1 MSQAAALPADFKP
14 PLAMFYHWE
23 QQQPNTNWLHQHDG
37 QQWCDYSWSTVG
49 KTVRKLAAG
58 LLAQGLQPGDK
69 VGLYAENTANWV
81 MSDLAIMMAGLVSVP
96 IYTTMPEE
104 KIRYVVDHSEMRLLL
119 VGDKCALSVTEIEAA
134 FGDQV
139 KVAGIGVGSAHWQT
153 LLDTA
158 PALEGNPE
166 RLIDDLWTIVYTSG
180 TTGLPKGVMHS
191 FCSLPSSV
199 YDIQVLS
206 ETAPDTRYFSWLPL
220 AHVAERSVVELS
232 SLYSGGSIGF
242 NRSKETFIED
252 LKEIRP
258 TLFFS
263 VPRIWSNLKAG
274 IVAQMGEENWQRCST
289 DAEFGKTMGE
299 TILAAM
305 GLGDVTMALTG
316 SAPIPPSDIK
326 AWHCLGMPLCEGFG
340 QSESMSTAFNRID
353 NFKLGS
359 IGLPISER
367 AEMKISDKGELLL
380 RSPGN
385 MLGYYKDPEKT
396 AETIVDG
403 WVHTGDKARI
413 DEDGFVFITGRVKD
427 IFKTAKGKYVAP
439 APIENAFAFF
449 TGVEQCCL
457 VGRGFP
463 QTVMLTVLADGIVR
477 SDELHQALQAHME
490 TMNVSLE
497 AHERMSQVVVCA
509 APWSIENDLL
519 THTMKVLRD
528 DVEAHH
534 ASSIQKAMASE
545 DTVHWEVS

>member
-1 MSQAAALPADFKP
+1 MSQAAALPADFKL
-14 PLAMFYHWE
+14 PLEMFYKWE
-23 QQQPNTNWLHQHDG
+23 QQQPNKTWFHQHDG
-37 QQWCDYSWSTVG
+37 QQWSDYNWATVG

-69 VGLYAENTANWV
+69 VGLYSENTANWV
-81 MSDLAIMMAGLVSVP
+81 MCDLAIMMAGLVSVP

-104 KIRYVVDHSEMRLLL
+104 KIRYVVDHSEMKLLL
-119 VGDKCALSVTEIEAA
+119 VGDNCALSVAEVESA
-134 FGDQV
+134 FSAQV
-139 KVAGIGVGSAHWQT
+139 KVAGIGIGSAHWQA
-153 LLDTA
+153 LLDAA
-158 PALEGNPE
+158 PALEGNPMP
-166 RLIDDLWTIVYTSG
+166 LADDLWTIVYTSG

-191 FCSLPSSV
+191 FCTLPSSV
-199 YDIQVLS
+199 FDLQILNDTS
-206 ETAPDTRYFSWLPL
+206 PETRYFSWLPL

-252 LKEIRP
+252 LQEIKP
-258 TLFFS
+258 TFFFS

-274 IVAQMGEENWQRCST
+274 IVAQMGEESWQRCST

-305 GLGDVTMALTG
+305 GLGEVIVAATG

-340 QSESMSTAFNRID
+340 QSESMSAAFNRID

-367 AEMKISDKGELLL
+367 AEMKISDEGELLL
-380 RSPGN
+380 RSSGN
-385 MLGYYKDPEKT
+385 MLGYYKAPEKT

-403 WVHTGDKARI
+403 WLRTGDKARI

-439 APIENAFAFF
+439 APIENTFAFF

-457 VGRGFP
+457 VGRGLP
-463 QTVMLTVLADGIVR
+463 QTVMLAVMAEGIVR
-477 SDELHQALQAHME
+477 TDELDLALQAHLKS
-490 TMNVSLE
+490 MNESLE
-497 AHERMSQVVVCA
+497 AHERMSHLVVCA
-509 APWSIENDLL
+509 APWGIENGLL
-519 THTMKVLRD
+519 THTLKVLRD
-528 DVEAHH
+528 DVETHH
-534 ASSIQKAMASE
+534 SSGIQEAMAS
-545 DTVHWEVS
+545 DKSVYWEVS

>member
-1 MSQAAALPADFKP
+1 MSEVSSLPADFKL
-14 PLAMFYHWE
+14 PLEMFYQWE
-23 QQQPNTNWLHQHDG
+23 QQQPNKTWFHQHDG
-37 QQWCDYSWSTVG
+37 EQWCDYSWATVG
-49 KTVRKLAAG
+49 ETVRKLAAG
-58 LLAQGLQPGDK
+58 LLAQGLQPGDR
-69 VGLYAENTANWV
+69 VGLYAENSANWV

-104 KIRYVVDHSEMRLLL
+104 KIRYVVEHSGMKLLL
-119 VGDKCALSVTEIEAA
+119 VGDNCALSVTDVESALGEQIS
-134 FGDQV
+134 V
-139 KVAGIGVGSAHWQT
+139 VGIGVGSAQWQG
-153 LLDTA
+153 LLDKA

-166 RLIDDLWTIVYTSG
+166 RQADDLWTIVYTSG
-180 TTGLPKGVMHS
+180 TTGQPKGVMHS
-191 FCSLPSSV
+191 FCTLPSSV
-199 YDIQVLS
+199 FDIQVLS
-206 ETAPDTRYFSWLPL
+206 DTSPETRYFSWLPL

-232 SLYSGGSIGF
+232 ALYSGGSIGF
-242 NRSKETFIED
+242 NRGKETFIED
-252 LKEIRP
+252 LKEVRP

-274 IVAQMGEENWQRCST
+274 VVAQMGEENWQRCAT

-305 GLGDVTMALTG
+305 GLDAVTVALTG

-367 AEMKISDKGELLL
+367 ADMKISDEGELLL

-403 WVHTGDKARI
+403 WLRTGDKARI

-449 TGVEQCCL
+449 TGVEQCTL
-457 VGRGFP
+457 VGRGLP
-463 QTVMLTVLADGIVR
+463 QTIMLAVMSDGIVR
-477 SDELHQALQAHME
+477 TDELHQALQAHLIKMNE
-490 TMNVSLE
+490 TLE
-497 AHERMSQVVVCA
+497 AHERMSHVVVCDT
-509 APWSIENDLL
+509 PWSIENGLL
-519 THTMKVLRD
+519 THTLKVLRD
-528 DVEAHH
+528 DVEANHT
-534 ASSIQKAMASE
+534 SSIEKAMAAGDS
-545 DTVHWEVS
+545 VYWEAS

>member
-1 MSQAAALPADFKP
+1 MSQVAALPADFKL
-14 PLAMFYHWE
+14 PLEMFYQWE
-23 QQQPNTNWLHQHDG
+23 QLQPNKVWFRQHDG
-37 QQWCDYSWSTVG
+37 QQWSDYSWSTVG

-69 VGLYAENTANWV
+69 VGVYSENTANWV

-104 KIRYVVDHSEMRLLL
+104 KIRYVVDHSEMKLLL
-119 VGDKCALSVTEIEAA
+119 VGDNCALSVTDVEAA

-139 KVAGIGVGSAHWQT
+139 KVAGIGVGSAHWQA

-158 PALEGNPE
+158 PALEGNPA

-191 FCSLPSSV
+191 FCTLPSSV
-199 YDIQVLS
+199 FDLQILNDTS
-206 ETAPDTRYFSWLPL
+206 PETRYFSWLPL

-252 LKEIRP
+252 LQEIKP
-258 TLFFS
+258 TFFFS

-274 IVAQMGEENWQRCST
+274 IVAQMGEESWQRCST

-305 GLGDVTMALTG
+305 GLGEVVVAVTG

-367 AEMKISDKGELLL
+367 AEMKISDEGELLL
-380 RSPGN
+380 RSSGN
-385 MLGYYKDPEKT
+385 MLGYYKAPEKT

-403 WVHTGDKARI
+403 WLRTGDKARI

-439 APIENAFAFF
+439 APIENTFAFF

-463 QTVMLTVLADGIVR
+463 QTVMLAVMSEGIVR
-477 SDELHQALQAHME
+477 TDELHQGLQAHME
-490 TMNVSLE
+490 TMNESLE

-519 THTMKVLRD
+519 THTLKVLRD

-534 ASSIQKAMASE
+534 SSSIQKAMASDE
-545 DTVHWEVS
+545 SVCWEVS

>member
-367 AEMKISDKGELLL
+367 AEIKISDKGELLL